1 MSCETMRIIERQRV
15 REDEEAKKKKKA
27 RQKKK
32 INRLDSK
39 RKIKAQAEKFGWIVK
54 DRSRWSMILTKPNSQ
69 DRIEVDI
76 LKDRKIKFTVPGI
89 ISGMNHA
96 NADKFMET
104 VTAELGA
111 KVLQVVRLAK
121 KAMNMAYGGAGLHAH
136 HHGDGNYHT
145 HSG

>member
-1 MSCETMRIIERQRV
+1 MRVLERQRV

-32 INRLDSK
+32 ITRFDSK
-39 RKIKAQAEKFGWIVK
+39 RIIKKQAENFGWIVK
-54 DRSRWSMILTKPNSQ
+54 DRSRWSLILTKPNTQ

-76 LKDRKIKFTVPGI
+76 LKDRKIKFTVPGV

-96 NADKFMET
+96 NADKFLET
-104 VTAELGA
+104 VTEKLGA

-121 KAMNMAYGGAGLHAH
+121 KAMNMAYAGAGLHQH
-136 HHGDGNYHT
+136 THGDGHT
-145 HSG
+145 HTHTG